1 MQENI
6 GVRADTTLDPV
17 KRAVGLH
24 PYAKKLE
31 QLQICDRITQS
42 LSRGKNPPVELFVA
56 GWHEHGCRKILIVN
70 SPRITTGATIS
81 SRLCNDS
88 TSVRL
93 RNRDNRSGV
102 ITSGDHTGRLYL
114 PLDLVSDSEIAR
126 KNQ

>member
-1 MQENI
+1 MQENN

-42 LSRGKNPPVELFVA
+42 PTRGKNPPVELFA
-56 GWHEHGCRKILIVN
+56 ADWHEHGCRKILIVN
-70 SPRITTGATIS
+70 SPRIFFGSLVS
-81 SRLCNDS
+81 SRLDS
-88 TSVRL
+88 NLTSVRL

-102 ITSGDHTGRLYL
+102 ITSDDHTGRLYL
-114 PLDLVSDSEIAR
+114 PLVLVSDSEIAR